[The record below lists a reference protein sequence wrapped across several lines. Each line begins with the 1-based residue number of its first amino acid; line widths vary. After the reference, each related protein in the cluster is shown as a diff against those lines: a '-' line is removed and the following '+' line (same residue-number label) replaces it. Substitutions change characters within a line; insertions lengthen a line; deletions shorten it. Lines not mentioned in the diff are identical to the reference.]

1 MRVLTFLQSAENQK
15 EVTFDIIQRDMQI
28 SLDEVE
34 SFIIEGIKSKSKHSF
49 FSKRRFL
56 LLLAVRTKMI
66 RCKIDHLA
74 RKVIID
80 STVQRTFT
88 KQHWQSLKD
97 KLEAWK
103 NNLTTINNNLTT
115 LLATNGT
122 TN

>member
-15 EVTFDIIQRDMQI
+15 EVTFDTIQRDMQI
-28 SLDEVE
+28 PLDEVE
-34 SFIIEGIKSKSKHSF
+34 SFIIEGRKSKHSKIKLF
-49 FSKRRFL
+49 FFL

-88 KQHWQSLKD
+88 KQHWQSLKE

-103 NNLTTINNNLTT
+103 TNLTTINTNLET